1 MLSLYQIE
9 ESITI
14 VKRRQK
20 VPLIREI
27 KGVIHVN
34 EEKDDKEFVWANKDY
49 KERLIQ
55 AGSKQKGF
63 FILSQNYD
71 EN

>member
-1 MLSLYQIE
+1 ML
-9 ESITI
+9 
-14 VKRRQK
+14 KRRQK

-49 KERLIQ
+49 KEKLIEQ
-55 AGSKQKGF
+55 NSKQKGF
-63 FILSQNYD
+63 FILSQNY
-71 EN
+71 N